1 MLFRVYFVFDR
12 SVRKGNIPVDIAFI
26 EYGFEPYPEDYW
38 YRIMTNLCKA
48 NIVGPNFSQEL

>member
-26 EYGFEPYPEDYW
+26 EYGFEPYPEDYR
-38 YRIMTNLCKA
+38 YRKMTK
-48 NIVGPNFSQEL
+48 